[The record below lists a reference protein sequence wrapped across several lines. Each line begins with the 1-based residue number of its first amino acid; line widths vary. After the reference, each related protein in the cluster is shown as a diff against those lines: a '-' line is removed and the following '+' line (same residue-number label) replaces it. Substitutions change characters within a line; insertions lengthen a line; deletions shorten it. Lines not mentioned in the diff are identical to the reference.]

1 MLTGVMSG
9 ALQRITSEYV
19 ETEDRLRLSGALDEE
34 TTVVIWLTRR
44 LLDRAVP
51 HLIKWLGQQP
61 EFIAPV
67 PAGPND
73 MTPPVLARAEAQMWL
88 VDRIDL
94 SFGPAAITLDFFGPP
109 SAQCSLVLDP
119 LTLRQWLEI
128 LLRQYRQGE
137 WPVDAWGEYIKT
149 SHHDAAATVSLTLH

>member
-1 MLTGVMSG
+1 MSG
-9 ALQRITSEYV
+9 ALQRVTSEYV
-19 ETEDRLRLSGALDEE
+19 ETEDRMRLSGALDEE
-34 TTVVIWLTRR
+34 TTVVLWLTRR

-94 SFGPAAITLDFFGPP
+94 GFGPEVITLDFFGPTP
-109 SAQCSLVLDP
+109 AQCNLVLNP
-119 LTLRQWLEI
+119 LTLQQWLEI

-137 WPVDAWGEYIKT
+137 WPLDAWGEYIKT
-149 SHHDAAATVSLTLH
+149 SHHDAVATVSLTLH